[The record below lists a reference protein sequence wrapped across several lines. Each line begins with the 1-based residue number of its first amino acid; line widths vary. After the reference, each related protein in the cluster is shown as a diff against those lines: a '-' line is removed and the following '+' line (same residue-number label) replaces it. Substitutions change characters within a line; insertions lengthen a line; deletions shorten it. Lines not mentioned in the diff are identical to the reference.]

1 VIDNP
6 FIQIDR
12 VDKSYPQ
19 RRGEILV
26 IKDVSMSVEQ
36 GKILCLIGPSGCG
49 KSTLLRILA
58 GLTLPSTG
66 SVKIDG
72 KSPLS
77 YQKAG
82 NTGFIFQKAT
92 LFPWWTLQEN
102 ILLPTKIKRD
112 LSVQEQHNR
121 SIELIDMLGLNGFED
136 AYPRQLSGGMLQ
148 RAAIARAMMLQ
159 PQLLLLDEPF
169 SALDELTRESL
180 WLEFN
185 QIWRSQNLTVVIVT
199 HNITEAV
206 FFADRIMVMSAH
218 PGTIQASIEI
228 PLPPKRQLSTIDT
241 PEFTSLCQQVRRH
254 IHQC

>member
-1 VIDNP
+1 
-6 FIQIDR
+6 
-12 VDKSYPQ
+12 
-19 RRGEILV
+19 
-26 IKDVSMSVEQ
+26 
-36 GKILCLIGPSGCG
+36 
-49 KSTLLRILA
+49 
-58 GLTLPSTG
+58 
-66 SVKIDG
+66 
-72 KSPLS
+72 
-77 YQKAG
+77 
-82 NTGFIFQKAT
+82 
-92 LFPWWTLQEN
+92 
-102 ILLPTKIKRD
+102 
-112 LSVQEQHNR
+112 VQEQHNR

-241 PEFTSLCQQVRRH
+241 PEFMSLCQQVRRH